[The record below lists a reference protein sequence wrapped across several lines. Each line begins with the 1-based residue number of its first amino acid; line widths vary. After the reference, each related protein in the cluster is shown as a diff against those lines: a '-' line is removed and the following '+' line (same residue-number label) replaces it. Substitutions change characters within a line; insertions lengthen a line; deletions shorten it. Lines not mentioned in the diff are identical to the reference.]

1 LPCGPAWVILFLSTS
16 DGPATALHQQAAVAS
31 AAVVFF
37 VGFVW
42 RPFLGEGFAY
52 SSAVDHGQIRSLVEP
67 ESGCLLRSKFQS
79 HHATLELSLS
89 HYPFYPSN
97 SHLPRDMLVLG
108 YSQPTAAAPR
118 TLRRLE
124 VCRHSQRNP
133 GLVQAACRGGDAL
146 PANVGFMSCQWKIRW
161 KMKDTES
168 TFFG

>member
-1 LPCGPAWVILFLSTS
+1 MTATMSVIQLTQTARLCSQDKKNSAETEAELPCGPAWVILFLSTS

-79 HHATLELSLS
+79 HHATDGVVAFPLPILPIQL
-89 HYPFYPSN
+89 PS
-97 SHLPRDMLVLG
+97 PWG
-108 YSQPTAAAPR
+108 YVGVGIQPTNSR
-118 TLRRLE
+118 
-124 VCRHSQRNP
+124 
-133 GLVQAACRGGDAL
+133 
-146 PANVGFMSCQWKIRW
+146 
-161 KMKDTES
+161 S
-168 TFFG
+168 TPDLAQT